1 MKILKDIL
9 YKAGLVKVSGTTD
22 IEITGIALD
31 SRKVTPGSLFV
42 AIKGAISDGHLF
54 IASALANG
62 AIAVICEEMPDH
74 MGDGITYIKVS
85 NSSQSLGIIAAN
97 FYDNPSAS
105 LQLIGVTGTNGKTT
119 VATLLHKLFRELGY
133 HAGLLS
139 TVRNLIDDEIIPA
152 THTTPD
158 AIELNALLR
167 RMAACGCTHC
177 FIEVSSH
184 AVVQNRIAG
193 LTFSGGIF
201 TNLTHDH
208 LDFHKTFDVYL
219 SAKKQFFD
227 DLPATAFAL
236 SNADDRNGRVML
248 QNTKALKKVY
258 SLRSQAD
265 FKCRIIENQ
274 FEGLQLDIDG
284 NEVWCR
290 LVGKFNAYNLLAI
303 YATAILMGEEPIE
316 VLTIIS
322 RLEPA
327 EGRFEAI
334 ISTSGIIAIVDY
346 AHTPDAL
353 LNVLDTLGEIRSG
366 LAKIITVVGA
376 GGDRD
381 TAKRPIMARIAAEK
395 SDRVILTSDNP
406 RSEDPEEIINQMQ
419 VGISIIDKKKVLS
432 IANRLEAIRTACALA
447 QPGDIVLVAGK
458 GHEKYQEI
466 KGVKHPFDDKQVLN
480 NILMY
485 QDGT

>member
-9 YKAGLVKVSGTTD
+9 YKAGLVKVVGSTD
-22 IEITGIALD
+22 VEITGIALD
-31 SRKVTPGSLFV
+31 SRKVIPGGLFV
-42 AIKGAISDGHLF
+42 AVKGTLSDGHFF
-54 IASALANG
+54 ISSAVTDG
-62 AIAVICEEMPDH
+62 AQAIVCEELPEYLAESV
-74 MGDGITYIKVS
+74 TYIKVS
-85 NSSQSLGIIAAN
+85 DSSKSLGVIAAN

-105 LQLIGVTGTNGKTT
+105 MQLVGVTGTNGKTT
-119 VATLLHKLFRELGY
+119 IATLLHRLFRELGY

-139 TVRNLIDDEIIPA
+139 TVRNLIDGEIIPA

-167 RMAACGCTHC
+167 RMIESGCTHC

-184 AVVQNRIAG
+184 AIVQNRIAG
-193 LTFSGGIF
+193 LTFCGGIF

-208 LDFHKTFDVYL
+208 LDFHKTFDAYL
-219 SAKKQFFD
+219 KAKKQFFD
-227 DLPATAFAL
+227 DLPVSAFAL
-236 SNADDRNGRVML
+236 SNADDRNGKVML

-258 SLRSQAD
+258 SLRSMAD
-265 FKCRIIENQ
+265 FRCRIIENQ
-274 FEGLQLDIDG
+274 FEGLQLEIDG

-290 LVGKFNAYNLLAI
+290 LVGTFNAYNLLAI
-303 YATAILMGEEPIE
+303 YATAILLGEEPIE

-322 RLEPA
+322 KLEPA

-334 ISTSGIIAIVDY
+334 RSTSGIIAIVDY

-353 LNVLDTLGEIRSG
+353 LNVLDTLDEIRNG
-366 LAKIITVVGA
+366 QAKIITVVGA

-381 TAKRPIMARIAAEK
+381 TAKRPVMARIAAEK

-406 RSEDPEEIINQMQ
+406 RSEDPEEIIRQMQ
-419 VGISIIDKKKVLS
+419 EGIIITDKKKVLS
-432 IANRLEAIRTACALA
+432 ITNRLEAIRTACALA

-458 GHEKYQEI
+458 GHEKYQDI
-466 KGVKHPFDDKQVLN
+466 KGVKHPFDDKQVLS
-480 NILMY
+480 NILIN
-485 QDGT
+485 QA

>member
-9 YKAGLVKVSGTTD
+9 YKAGMVKLSGTTD
-22 IEITGIALD
+22 VEITGITLD
-31 SRKVTPGSLFV
+31 SRKVTPGCLFV
-42 AIKGAISDGHLF
+42 AIRGTLSDGHFF
-54 IASALANG
+54 ITSAVADG
-62 AIAVICEEMPDH
+62 AKAIICEEMPEH
-74 MGDGITYIKVS
+74 LADGVTYVKVS
-85 NSSQSLGIIAAN
+85 DSSLSMGIIAAN
-97 FYDNPSAS
+97 YFDNPSAS
-105 LQLIGVTGTNGKTT
+105 MKLVGVTGTNGKTT
-119 VATLLHKLFRELGY
+119 IATLLHRLFRELGY

-139 TVRNLIDDEIIPA
+139 TVRNLIDEEIIPA

-167 RMAACGCTHC
+167 RMADRGCTHC

-184 AVVQNRIAG
+184 AIVQNRIAG

-208 LDFHKTFDVYL
+208 LDFHITFDAYL
-219 SAKKQFFD
+219 KAKKQFFD

-236 SNADDRNGRVML
+236 SNADDRNGKVML

-258 SLRSQAD
+258 SLRSMAD
-265 FKCRIIENQ
+265 FKCRIVENQ

-290 LVGKFNAYNLLAI
+290 LVGTFNAYNLLAI
-303 YATAILMGEEPIE
+303 YATAILLGEEPIE

-327 EGRFEAI
+327 EGRFEAMK
-334 ISTSGIIAIVDY
+334 SASGIIAIVDY

-353 LNVLDTLGEIRSG
+353 LNVLDTLIEIHSG
-366 LAKIITVVGA
+366 QAKIITVVGA

-381 TAKRPIMARIAAEK
+381 ITKRPVMARIAAEK

-406 RSEDPEEIINQMQ
+406 RSEDPEEIIRQMQ
-419 VGISIIDKKKVLS
+419 EGVSITDKKKVLS
-432 IANRLEAIRTACALA
+432 ITNRLEAIRTACALA

-458 GHEKYQEI
+458 GHEKYQDI
-466 KGVKHPFDDKQVLN
+466 KGVKHPFDDKQVLTI
-480 NILMY
+480 ILMN
-485 QDGT
+485 QA

>member
-1 MKILKDIL
+1 M
-9 YKAGLVKVSGTTD
+9 SGTTD
-22 IEITGIALD
+22 VAITDIALD

-42 AIKGAISDGHLF
+42 AVKGIISDGHLF
-54 IASALANG
+54 IASAVADG
-62 AIAVICEEMPDH
+62 AQAVICEELPEH
-74 MGDGITYIKVS
+74 LVAGITYVKVS
-85 NSSQSLGIIAAN
+85 DSSQSLGIIAAN
-97 FYDNPSAS
+97 FFDNPSAS
-105 LQLIGVTGTNGKTT
+105 IQLVGVTGTNGKTT
-119 VATLLHKLFRELGY
+119 IATLLYKLFRELGY
-133 HAGLLS
+133 HVGLLS

-158 AIELNALLR
+158 AIEMNALLR
-167 RMAACGCTHC
+167 RMADSGCTHC

-208 LDFHKTFDVYL
+208 LDFHKTFDAYL
-219 SAKKQFFD
+219 KAKKQFFD
-227 DLPATAFAL
+227 ELPATAFAL
-236 SNADDRNGRVML
+236 SNTDDRNGGVML

-258 SLRSQAD
+258 SLHSMAD
-265 FKCRIIENQ
+265 FKCKIIENQ

-290 LVGKFNAYNLLAI
+290 LVGTFNAYNLLAI

-334 ISTSGIIAIVDY
+334 RSISGIIAILDY

-353 LNVLDTLGEIRSG
+353 LNVLDTLAEIRNG
-366 LAKIITVVGA
+366 QAKIITVVGA

-381 TAKRPIMARIAAEK
+381 TTKRPIMARIAAEK

-419 VGISIIDKKKVLS
+419 AGLSIIDKKKVLS
-432 IANRLEAIRTACALA
+432 ITNRLEAIRTACALA
-447 QPGDIVLVAGK
+447 KPGDIVLVAGK

-466 KGVKHPFDDKQVLN
+466 KGVKYPFDDKQVLN
-480 NILMY
+480 NILMN
-485 QDGT
+485 QA